1 MNAKT
6 VVFSIAI
13 AAAACGPVFAEQPQT
28 RVKLATLAPR
38 GSSIHQILQAMG
50 EKWRD
55 APGGGAALTIYTDG
69 TMGGE
74 AEAVRR
80 MRVNQVQAG
89 MLSVAG
95 LAQID
100 RAVTALQYMPMVFRS
115 TGEVEF
121 VRRRLRPMLDK
132 RLEEKGCVALFWADA
147 GWVRFF
153 SKKRVIHPDDLKKLK
168 MFALASDVNQIDL
181 MKSAGFQPVPLEYT
195 DTLTGL
201 QTGLIES
208 VPTIPFYALA
218 GQLYLPAPYMLEINY
233 APLNGALVIARKS
246 WEALPPI
253 TRAAMRQAAEEAG
266 DKIQEQSRKEM
277 HESVI
282 AMQKRGL
289 KVDSLTPEV
298 EAEWRTVFE
307 GVYPKLRGNLVPAEM
322 YDEVQRLLTE
332 YRK

>member
-1 MNAKT
+1 MNAKS
-6 VVFSIAI
+6 VVFNIAI
-13 AAAACGPVFAEQPQT
+13 AAAACGVAFAEQPQT

-100 RAVTALQYMPMVFRS
+100 RAVTALQFMPMVFRS
-115 TGEVEF
+115 TSEVEY
-121 VRRRLRPMLDK
+121 VRHRLRPMLDK
-132 RLEEKGCVALFWADA
+132 RMEEKGFVALFWADA

-153 SKKRVIHPDDLKKLK
+153 SKKPVIRPDDLKKLK
-168 MFALASDVNQIDL
+168 MFALSSDVNQIDL
-181 MKSAGFQPVPLEYT
+181 MKSVGFQPVPLEYT

-218 GQLYLPAPYMLEINY
+218 GQLYLPASYMLEINY
-233 APLNGALVIARKS
+233 VPLTGGLVVSRNA
-246 WEALPPI
+246 WEALPPM
-253 TRAAMRQAAEEAG
+253 TRAVMRQAAEEAG
-266 DKIQEQSRKEM
+266 AKIQEQSRKEM
-277 HESVI
+277 HESVA
-282 AMQKRGL
+282 AMKKRGL
-289 KVDSLTPEV
+289 KVDQVTPEV
-298 EAEWRTVFE
+298 EAEWRALFE
-307 GVYPKLRGNLVPAEM
+307 AVYPKLRGNLVPADM
-322 YDEVQRLLTE
+322 YDEVQRLLKE